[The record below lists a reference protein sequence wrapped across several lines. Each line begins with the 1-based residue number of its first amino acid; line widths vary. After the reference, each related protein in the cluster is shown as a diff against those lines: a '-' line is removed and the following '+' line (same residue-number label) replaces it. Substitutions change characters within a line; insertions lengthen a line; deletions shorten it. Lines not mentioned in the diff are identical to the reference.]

1 MLLACPGEISWHSN
15 ESQLVT
21 ITKVCV
27 NLRSVV
33 ENHEVVV
40 GHEVTV
46 GDSISVKS
54 EVNASLRGIII
65 HLLWRKWDSTIN
77 SV

>member
-1 MLLACPGEISWHSN
+1 
-15 ESQLVT
+15 VT
-21 ITKVCV
+21 ICDIYVT
-27 NLRSVV
+27 
-33 ENHEVVV
+33 HEVAV